1 MRLVTR
7 EGRVPA
13 VQHLR
18 ELLPVMQ
25 VQVKLF
31 SLLRQH
37 LPEEARGEAAVEL
50 PEGATVDDLVEHLGI
65 VRRIKIL
72 TINGERESDRC
83 RPLQEGDN
91 VRIFPFVVGG

>member
-1 MRLVTR
+1 
-7 EGRVPA
+7 
-13 VQHLR
+13 
-18 ELLPVMQ
+18 MQ

-37 LPEEARGEAAVEL
+37 LPPEARGEAIVEL
-50 PEGATVDDLVEHLGI
+50 PEGATVQDLVEHLGI

-72 TINGERESDRC
+72 TINGERETDHA
-83 RPLQEGDN
+83 RPLHEGDS

>member
-1 MRLVTR
+1 
-7 EGRVPA
+7 
-13 VQHLR
+13 
-18 ELLPVMQ
+18 MQ

-37 LPEEARGEAAVEL
+37 LPQEARGEAIVEL
-50 PEGATVDDLVEHLGI
+50 PDGATVQDLVDHLGI

-72 TINGERESDRC
+72 SINGERETNYA
-83 RPLQEGDN
+83 RPLHEGDS